1 MSEEICRQKEK
12 NEKTIVE
19 RDTLHTFTAQQLQQ
33 ALQHSNTFIQGR
45 RINKQHCI
53 LDSNCSTATLSHT
66 VLVFCYSYQNQLKFH
81 KVLSKNLIK
90 KQRPVVR
97 GTYYSLSM
105 RVCIVKQQK
114 HMCRCASVYV
124 LLLDKQ
130 LSLIACVCLCVG
142 VGGEMVLMSVLRS
155 V

>member
-1 MSEEICRQKEK
+1 M
-12 NEKTIVE
+12 
-19 RDTLHTFTAQQLQQ
+19 
-33 ALQHSNTFIQGR
+33 
-45 RINKQHCI
+45 
-53 LDSNCSTATLSHT
+53 
-66 VLVFCYSYQNQLKFH
+66 LVFCYSYQNQLKFH

-105 RVCIVKQQK
+105 RVCIVEQQK